1 MTDKNRLR
9 KLAII
14 CLSFAGLVIS
24 SYLTFAHYNSSGVN
38 FCATGSGCD
47 TVTLS
52 SYSSILGLPVSFMG
66 VFGYLFFIILL
77 TVQIS
82 KKVKWTL
89 LFLISIAAF
98 AFSLYL
104 TYLEF
109 FVINAVCSFCVISAL
124 IITSILIL
132 VLMDKNKYFP
142 DYSVRSLV
150 FTGLVI
156 VGVVISGSNFLY
168 SKNQDFSE
176 EQGSDPY
183 KLELA
188 KHLRQ
193 VGAVMYGSFK
203 CPHCN
208 LQKELFGD
216 ASKYIPYVECHRQGK
231 DSEASRCFSM
241 GIQNYPTWV
250 IDGRYYHGS
259 KSLHELAIIS
269 KFGK

>member
-24 SYLTFAHYNSSGVN
+24 SYLTFAHYSSSSVN

-142 DYSVRSLV
+142 DCSVKSLV
-150 FTGLVI
+150 FIGLVI

-176 EQGSDPY
+176 EQGSGSY
-183 KLELA
+183 QLELA

-208 LQKELFGD
+208 SQKELFGD
-216 ASKYIPYVECHRQGK
+216 AFKYIPYVECHRQGK
-231 DSEASRCFSM
+231 NSEASRCFTM

-250 IDGRYYHGS
+250 INGRYYPGS
-259 KSLHELAIIS
+259 KSLHHLAIFS